1 MRRNRQNRSSF
12 HAGAKDPAVIERA
25 SLKSNDTTQAQQEL
39 LASEATFSRCLTQ
52 WQFGYWEELVQLS
65 LEDLRPLRTRAILAL
80 LVGAAHQQL
89 ANFESAKSFFL
100 EARVWGC
107 TVQQVARIAVAS
119 LQSTLARAAMLLGDS
134 KKAAVHLEA
143 ALDVAGLGDTELLLP
158 VRLQVE
164 ASRLQARFRDRSNS
178 EAANLTPVEAAGV
191 VKTFPAVFSC
201 PVEIDGENFSGC
213 FNSDSR
219 GEFERVETVLR
230 YKTEAVIP
238 IYFTTSA
245 AGSLE
250 HPKEAQFPLRG
261 NLEYVIDGGISNSG
275 GQNPI
280 IWIFEYKNG
289 KRIASHHM
297 IPNFGSFFLRFTSNA
312 GADSFSLGIRLMGAG
327 ELNLRHTNFR
337 VRRSTIPIA
346 NIGASWV
353 REVCEHEYKSQV
365 FSRFNERAVEFSFL
379 FSVIAKYYPK
389 RILDVGTG
397 TTALPHLM
405 RNCGPLVTA
414 IDNIKDYWAEDI
426 TNRHYHIINDDITQ
440 TEILDQFDLVTCIS
454 VLEHIE
460 EFDKAVESMSGLM
473 GRNGLLVVTFPYNEN
488 RYVDNV
494 YKLPGSAYGQNAK
507 YVTHAYCRADID
519 RWLSRFELE
528 ILEQDYW
535 DYWTG
540 DYWTVGQQIIPP
552 VKVSKDKKHQLTCL
566 LLRKKA

>member
-1 MRRNRQNRSSF
+1 MRKNRQNRSPF
-12 HAGAKDPAVIERA
+12 HAGAKGPAVIERA
-25 SLKSNDTTQAQQEL
+25 SLTSNDTAQAQEEL
-39 LASEATFSRCLTQ
+39 LAGDAIFSRCLTQ
-52 WQFGYWEELVQLS
+52 WQFGEWEKLVQVS

-89 ANFESAKSFFL
+89 ANFESAKSLFL

-107 TVQQVARIAVAS
+107 TMQQVARIAVAS

-134 KKAAVHLEA
+134 KKAAVYLEA
-143 ALDVAGLGDTELLLP
+143 ALDVAGLGDTGLLLP

-164 ASRLQARFRDRSNS
+164 ASRLKARFRERSNS
-178 EAANLTPVEAAGV
+178 EAVSVTPVEAAGV

-201 PVEIDGENFSGC
+201 DVEIDSEKFSGC

-219 GEFERVETVLR
+219 GEFERAGAVLR
-230 YKTEAVIP
+230 YKTEAAIP

-245 AGSLE
+245 AGSLD
-250 HPKEAQFPLRG
+250 HPMEAQFPLEG
-261 NLEYVIDGGISNSG
+261 NREYVIDGFISNSG
-275 GQNPI
+275 GHNPI

-289 KRIASHHM
+289 KRIASRHM

-312 GADSFSLGIRLMGAG
+312 GADSFAVGIRLMGTG
-327 ELNLRHTNFR
+327 ELNLHHTKFK
-337 VRRSTIPIA
+337 VIRSTLPIA

-353 REVCEHEYKSQV
+353 REVCEQEYKSQV
-365 FSRFNERAVEFSFL
+365 FSRFNERAVEFAFL
-379 FSVIAKYYPK
+379 FAVIAKYYPK

-405 RNCGPLVTA
+405 RNSGPLVTA

-426 TNRHYHIINDDITQ
+426 VNRHYHVVNDDITQ
-440 TEILDQFDLVTCIS
+440 AKTSDQFDLVTCIS

-460 EFDKAVESMSGLM
+460 ECDKAVESMSGLM
-473 GRNGLLVVTFPYNEN
+473 ARNGLLVMTFPYNEN

-494 YKLPGSAYGQNAK
+494 YKLPGSAYGQTAK
-507 YVTHAYCRADID
+507 YVTQAYCRADIN
-519 RWLSRFELE
+519 RWLSRFGLE

-540 DYWTVGQQIIPP
+540 DCWTVGQQIIPP
-552 VKVSKDKKHQLTCL
+552 VKVSQDKKHQLTCL